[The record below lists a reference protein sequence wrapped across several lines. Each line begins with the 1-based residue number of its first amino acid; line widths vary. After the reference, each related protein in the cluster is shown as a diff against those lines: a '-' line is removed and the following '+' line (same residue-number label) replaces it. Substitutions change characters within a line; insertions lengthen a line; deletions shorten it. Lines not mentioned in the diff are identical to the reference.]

1 MKPLIIRGYQLCIE
15 KLVMMPSVTALF
27 AKKRLYPIFN
37 KETLLYGPFE
47 ESFEES
53 LFPETK
59 PLYQKFISL
68 TEPKAA
74 VFRGSYK
81 VFYSN
86 IIFPKRPVKQKC
98 SLPGRFGRAL
108 KVLIRK

>member
-1 MKPLIIRGYQLCIE
+1 MDPL
-15 KLVMMPSVTALF
+15 
-27 AKKRLYPIFN
+27 KKAF
-37 KETLLYGPFE
+37 
-47 ESFEES
+47 
-53 LFPETK
+53 FPETK

-86 IIFPKRPVKQKC
+86 IIFPKRPVK
-98 SLPGRFGRAL
+98 
-108 KVLIRK
+108 